1 MTIPNNPA
9 CPFGCTRDAT
19 NLGTLIRRCT
29 FLRPRHW
36 FSLDN
41 KLNPQVVM
49 DMRTTTGSGLLHA
62 NYRRPEASPPY
73 NVSLLLFFF
82 AFLWKDYTLS
92 NFFSLPIRP

>member
-1 MTIPNNPA
+1 MLFTRFRLDRVHTEVSSCCDALLLVVTARMTIPNNPA
-9 CPFGCTRDAT
+9 CPFGRTRDAT
-19 NLGTLIRRCT
+19 NLCALIRRCT

-62 NYRRPEASPPY
+62 NY
-73 NVSLLLFFF
+73 
-82 AFLWKDYTLS
+82 
-92 NFFSLPIRP
+92 